1 MPCEVTHTERKI
13 GIPRCLP
20 FYNNDHQ
27 DTTPYN
33 KPGWIPV
40 RNVTSLLSNITNLDS
55 LCPKPWQYL
64 TADELKTDPLR
75 GKMATYSGGGYVA
88 NLGYNSESALDVIE
102 SLEQGHW
109 IDDKT
114 VAVLVECTFFEPSTS
129 LFSILNYLY
138 ERYPTGGIIT
148 SSKIKTMTVYLPQ
161 GSNSYQLFYQACQ
174 VVLTLVI
181 VIFAIMEIAEVLRG
195 ACVYFKRFWSWVEIT
210 LISFASAAVV
220 IMLDKDKYTRK
231 YVKNV
236 RTNPFEN
243 WSVDQI
249 ARWSEIEDYLLAC
262 VMFIITVKSLR
273 LIRFNPHIYQ
283 MRKTLTASITPLC
296 SFSSVFFVIILAFA
310 SFGYMTFGSSVIEYS
325 SISDA
330 IRSLLQML
338 IGGKSSY
345 YQLKVATE
353 SSLGPI
359 FLFVYLIAAV
369 ALLLHLFVAIL
380 DESYSASRE
389 ESIKAVDEMDYVDIF
404 LYVWS
409 CAKSTL
415 YYLYNFH
422 KFFRE
427 SFRYG
432 KSRRK
437 PPKNRYKTN
446 GVKSGGC
453 APRLASMDSLHEIQH
468 PRASL
473 ERADEMISEVIIHL
487 TKFYDNT
494 VQEDEENSDIDHDSE
509 EINCYASQLDLNSEC
524 DSFLEGG
531 LLRSSISSLN
541 FSESFHLDNLS
552 LESNV

>member
-1 MPCEVTHTERKI
+1 MPCEITHTERKI

-40 RNVTSLLSNITNLDS
+40 SNVTSFRSNITNLDS

-64 TADELKTDPLR
+64 TADDLKTDPLR

-102 SLEQGHW
+102 SLQQGHW

-114 VAVLVECTFFEPSTS
+114 VTVLVECTVFEPSTS

-161 GSNSYQLFYQACQ
+161 GSNRYQLFYQACQ

-181 VIFAIMEIAEVLRG
+181 IIFAIMEIVKVLRG
-195 ACVYFKRFWSWVEIT
+195 ARVYFKRFWNWVEIT
-210 LISFASAAVV
+210 LISFASAAVA
-220 IMLDKDKYTRK
+220 IMLYKDKYTRK

-236 RTNPFEN
+236 RTNPFDN

-249 ARWSEIEDYLLAC
+249 VRLSEIEDYLLAC

-283 MRKTLTASITPLC
+283 MRKTLRDSITPLF
-296 SFSSVFFVIILAFA
+296 SFTTVFSVIILAFA
-310 SFGYMTFGSSVIEYS
+310 SFGYMAFGSSVIEYS

-359 FLFVYLIAAV
+359 FLFVYLIAAM
-369 ALLLHLFVAIL
+369 ALLLNLFIAIL
-380 DESYSASRE
+380 DESYTASRE
-389 ESIKAVDEMDYVDIF
+389 ESTKVMDEMDYADIF
-404 LYVWS
+404 LYAWS
-409 CAKSTL
+409 LAKSTL

-427 SFRYG
+427 TLRFG
-432 KSRRK
+432 NNRRK
-437 PPKNRYKTN
+437 NPKSRYKTN
-446 GVKSGGC
+446 GLEAGGC
-453 APRLASMDSLHEIQH
+453 APRLASMDSLQEIQYA
-468 PRASL
+468 RTSL
-473 ERADEMISEVIIHL
+473 ERADEMISDIIIHL
-487 TKFYDNT
+487 TKFYDDT
-494 VQEDEENSDIDHDSE
+494 IQEDERHSDIDHDTE
-509 EINCYASQLDLNSEC
+509 EINCYASQLDLNSDC
-524 DSFLEGG
+524 NSFLEGG

-541 FSESFHLDNLS
+541 SSESFHLDYLS
-552 LESNV
+552 VESDV